1 MLSFFYVLVLVALP
15 ISAAAQE
22 RKVSAK
28 LWEEVR
34 SAGTVRISQSL
45 FAISAERTISIVFS
59 LSQRLVG
66 GVIRRIWPARASV
79 SR

>member
-1 MLSFFYVLVLVALP
+1 MLSFFYVLVALP
-15 ISAAAQE
+15 ISEAAQE

-34 SAGTVRISQSL
+34 SVGTVRISQESFRNL
-45 FAISAERTISIVFS
+45 SREDHICCFS
-59 LSQRLVG
+59 LSQRLVA

-79 SR
+79 RR